1 MKQFLILTLER
12 LLIENGI
19 MKKTLKRAKIQKQ
32 VIKIMFM
39 QENYQN
45 IPLFPI
51 NLSVLP
57 YEKVSLHIFE
67 DRYKKL
73 INHSLDENKT
83 FGIVYTKNKV
93 MSKIGT
99 VVKINE
105 IYKKYDDGRFDLSI
119 KGLERFKI
127 LKSFKEDELW
137 NAKIKILDESYEDID
152 KKYFNLVLDKYL
164 KLILSSKLNDNISQY
179 MNKKISFDFT
189 KDVILP
195 NSLKQDFLELE
206 NEQKRMSFIDI
217 FLDNLINKKKFPG
230 DNGSFTSEVYN

>member
-1 MKQFLILTLER
+1 ML
-12 LLIENGI
+12 
-19 MKKTLKRAKIQKQ
+19 
-32 VIKIMFM
+32 M
-39 QENYQN
+39 QENYQD
-45 IPLFPI
+45 IALFPI

-57 YEKVSLHIFE
+57 YEKVNLHIFE

-127 LKSFKEDELW
+127 LESFKKDELW
-137 NAKIKILDESYEDID
+137 NAKIRILDESYEDID
-152 KKYFNLVLDKYL
+152 KNYFNLVLDKYL
-164 KLILSSKLNDNISQY
+164 RLILSSKLNDNISQY

-206 NEQKRMSFIDI
+206 NEQKRMNFIDI
-217 FLDNLINKKKFPG
+217 FLDNLLDKKKFPG
-230 DNGSFTSEVYN
+230 DNGSFTNEVYN

>member
-1 MKQFLILTLER
+1 MLIQDNQQD
-12 LLIENGI
+12 I
-19 MKKTLKRAKIQKQ
+19 A
-32 VIKIMFM
+32 
-39 QENYQN
+39 
-45 IPLFPI
+45 LFPI

-57 YEKVSLHIFE
+57 YEKVNLHIFE

-73 INHSLDENKT
+73 INRSLGENKT

-105 IYKKYDDGRFDLSI
+105 IYKKYDDGRFDLSV

-127 LKSFKEDELW
+127 LKSYKEHELW
-137 NAKIKILDESYEDID
+137 NAKIRILDESYEDID
-152 KKYFNLVLDKYL
+152 KNYFNLVLDKYL
-164 KLILSSKLNDNISQY
+164 RLILSSKLNNNISQY
-179 MNKKISFDFT
+179 MNKTTSFDFT

-206 NEQKRMSFIDI
+206 NEQKRMNYIDI
-217 FLDNLINKKKFPG
+217 FLDSLLEKKKFPG
-230 DNGSFTSEVYN
+230 DNGNFTNEVYN

>member
-1 MKQFLILTLER
+1 MLTQD
-12 LLIENGI
+12 
-19 MKKTLKRAKIQKQ
+19 K
-32 VIKIMFM
+32 
-39 QENYQN
+39 YQN
-45 IPLFPI
+45 IALFPI

-57 YEKVSLHIFE
+57 YEKANLHIFE

-73 INHSLDENKT
+73 IIHSLDENKT

-99 VVKINE
+99 LVKINE

-127 LKSFKEDELW
+127 LESYKKNELW
-137 NAKIKILDESYEDID
+137 NAKIRILDESYEDID
-152 KKYFNLVLDKYL
+152 KNYFNLVLDKYL
-164 KLILSSKLNDNISQY
+164 RLILSSKLNDNISQY

-206 NEQKRMSFIDI
+206 NEQKRMNFIDI
-217 FLDNLINKKKFPG
+217 FLDNLLDKKKFPG
-230 DNGSFTSEVYN
+230 DNGSFTNEVYN

>member
-1 MKQFLILTLER
+1 ML
-12 LLIENGI
+12 
-19 MKKTLKRAKIQKQ
+19 
-32 VIKIMFM
+32 M
-39 QENYQN
+39 QENYQE
-45 IPLFPI
+45 IALFPI

-57 YEKVSLHIFE
+57 YEKVNLHIFE

-73 INHSLDENKT
+73 INHSLDVNKT

-105 IYKKYDDGRFDLSI
+105 IYKKYDDGRFDLSV

-127 LKSFKEDELW
+127 LKSYKEHELW
-137 NAKIKILDESYEDID
+137 NAKIRILDESYEDID
-152 KKYFNLVLDKYL
+152 KNYFNLVLDKYL
-164 KLILSSKLNDNISQY
+164 RLILSSKLNNNISQF
-179 MNKKISFDFT
+179 MNKKTSFDFT

-206 NEQKRMSFIDI
+206 NEQKRMNYIDI
-217 FLDNLINKKKFPG
+217 FLDSLLEKKKFPG
-230 DNGSFTSEVYN
+230 DNGNFSNEVYN

>member
-1 MKQFLILTLER
+1 ML
-12 LLIENGI
+12 
-19 MKKTLKRAKIQKQ
+19 
-32 VIKIMFM
+32 M
-39 QENYQN
+39 QNNYQE
-45 IPLFPI
+45 IALFPI

-57 YEKVSLHIFE
+57 YEKVNLHIFE

-73 INHSLDENKT
+73 INHTLDENKN

-105 IYKKYDDGRFDLSI
+105 IYKKYDDGRFDLSV

-127 LKSFKEDELW
+127 LKSYKEHELW
-137 NAKIKILDESYEDID
+137 NAKIRILDESYEDID
-152 KKYFNLVLDKYL
+152 KNYFNLVLDKYL
-164 KLILSSKLNDNISQY
+164 RLILSSKLNNNISQY
-179 MNKKISFDFT
+179 MNKKTSFDFT

-206 NEQKRMSFIDI
+206 NEQKRMNYIDI
-217 FLDNLINKKKFPG
+217 FLDSLLDKKKFPG
-230 DNGSFTSEVYN
+230 DNGNFTNEVYN

>member
-1 MKQFLILTLER
+1 MLIQDNQQD
-12 LLIENGI
+12 I
-19 MKKTLKRAKIQKQ
+19 A
-32 VIKIMFM
+32 
-39 QENYQN
+39 
-45 IPLFPI
+45 LFPI

-57 YEKVSLHIFE
+57 YEKVNLHIFE

-73 INHSLDENKT
+73 INHSLEENKT

-105 IYKKYDDGRFDLSI
+105 IYKKYDDGRFDLSV

-127 LKSFKEDELW
+127 LKSYKEHELW
-137 NAKIKILDESYEDID
+137 NAKIRILDESYEDID
-152 KKYFNLVLDKYL
+152 KNYFNLVLDKYL
-164 KLILSSKLNDNISQY
+164 RLILSSKLNNNISQY
-179 MNKKISFDFT
+179 MNKKTSFDFT

-206 NEQKRMSFIDI
+206 NEQKRMNYIDI
-217 FLDNLINKKKFPG
+217 FLDSLLEKKKFPG
-230 DNGSFTSEVYN
+230 DNGNFTNEVYN